1 MNDQTNIDSLLDATL
16 DDLADMPEFKNFP
29 AGAYNGTVELNVKKM
44 GESTGVELK
53 FTNQETVELSDPTQE
68 APAVGATTSVGF
80 KLDNEYGQGALKN
93 VLTALK
99 TGLNLPEATTNR
111 EVMEVSKGTVCMC
124 VFTLRADKT
133 DKEKH
138 YQGIKT
144 LAVL

>member
-1 MNDQTNIDSLLDATL
+1 MNDQTNIDALLDATL

-44 GESTGVELK
+44 GESTGIELK

-68 APAVGATTSVGF
+68 KPAVGATTNVGF

-99 TGLNLPEATTNR
+99 TGLNLPDGTSNR

-144 LAVL
+144 LVVL